1 MPAAKSKPKA
11 ASRAKPKP
19 QPQSSP
25 PGATAPAPGLTVA
38 VVGAGMAG
46 VACARTLMRA
56 GHRVLMFEK
65 SLGAGGRMSTR
76 RSEFG
81 GFDHGAQYFTIRDD
95 RFALAIKA
103 TGAAVQTWKPNTV
116 QVLDALGQTLASA
129 PATDTHCVAVPGM
142 NALVR
147 FWAEPLAQGVGGSQ
161 LNTDARVLSIERDAL
176 NPQQWQLRTEASDG
190 AQHVTGG
197 IDRVVLAIPH
207 PQAQALLQASALAP
221 KLRSALARVTV
232 APNWTLMM
240 AFPQAMQPGL
250 AGSTGGAGGTGTA
263 DAKGFGPRWHAA
275 RSSEHR
281 VGWLAR
287 EPSKPGR
294 GPVERWTVQA
304 SAAWST
310 EHINDDPE
318 RVKAKLMKGFA
329 EITGIRAT
337 PSHAV
342 VHRWLYA
349 QTLQPLGKPF
359 LWDAKLGIGLC
370 GDWCLGHRVENA
382 FVSGLELALGIS

>member
-1 MPAAKSKPKA
+1 MPAAKSKPQAVPRPKPEKKA
-11 ASRAKPKP
+11 APKSTP
-19 QPQSSP
+19 K
-25 PGATAPAPGLTVA
+25 AAPASPGLTVA

-46 VACARTLMRA
+46 VTCARTLMRA

-76 RSEFG
+76 RTEFG
-81 GFDHGAQYFTIRDD
+81 GFDHGAQYFTIRDE

-147 FWAEPLAQGVGGSQ
+147 FWAEPLAQGAGGSQ
-161 LNTDARVLSIERDAL
+161 LNTDARVVQIERDAL

-250 AGSTGGAGGTGTA
+250 SGSAGGA
-263 DAKGFGPRWHAA
+263 DAAGFGPRWHAA

-304 SAAWST
+304 SAAWSA

-382 FVSGLELALGIS
+382 FVSGLELALGMA

>member
-1 MPAAKSKPKA
+1 MPAAKSKPQA
-11 ASRAKPKP
+11 ASRPKP
-19 QPQSSP
+19 DKKPATP
-25 PGATAPAPGLTVA
+25 PASTPTGLTVA

-46 VACARTLMRA
+46 VTCARTLMRA

-76 RSEFG
+76 RTEFG
-81 GFDHGAQYFTIRDD
+81 GFDHGAQYFTIRDE

-147 FWAEPLAQGVGGSQ
+147 FWAEPLAQSVGGSQ
-161 LNTDARVLSIERDAL
+161 LHTDARVLQIERDAL

-221 KLRSALARVTV
+221 KLRSALTRVTV

-250 AGSTGGAGGTGTA
+250 SGSAGGG
-263 DAKGFGPRWHAA
+263 DAAGFGPRWHAA

-304 SAAWST
+304 SAAWSA

-382 FVSGLELALGIS
+382 FVSGLELALNLH

>member
-1 MPAAKSKPKA
+1 MPAAKSKPQAVPRPKPEKKA
-11 ASRAKPKP
+11 APKSTP
-19 QPQSSP
+19 K
-25 PGATAPAPGLTVA
+25 AAPASPGLTVA

-46 VACARTLMRA
+46 VTCARTLMRA

-76 RSEFG
+76 RTEFG
-81 GFDHGAQYFTIRDD
+81 GFDHGAQYFTIRDE

-147 FWAEPLAQGVGGSQ
+147 FWAEPLAQGAGGSQ
-161 LNTDARVLSIERDAL
+161 LNTDARVVQIERDAL

-197 IDRVVLAIPH
+197 IDGVVLAIPH

-250 AGSTGGAGGTGTA
+250 SGSAGGT
-263 DAKGFGPRWHAA
+263 DAAGFGPRWHAA

-304 SAAWST
+304 SAAWSA

-382 FVSGLELALGIS
+382 FVSGLELALGMA